1 MSARPDPVEADLSLA
16 PPIRPWRSLLI
27 CVALV
32 ALSLAL
38 LRDLGITDQRSLSEA
53 VVGLKARTEALLSG
67 EVTPEATPAPDQA
80 DPADPATPVVDDP
93 QPESAEPDGTPPP
106 AEQPQIALPEAAE
119 PAQSAS
125 GGSLLARVIGD
136 PVRLIF
142 AAACVATLLF
152 IVVQLLSLAIDTR
165 LVRRQ
170 KARSGLLTPLA
181 HIVRALAA
189 RRLRLGHPDQR
200 RMDALLLA
208 TEGDVIADPLRLGL
222 TAYPM
227 LGFLGT
233 VVGLSG
239 AIETLPD
246 AIGNPDALRPVLTEL
261 HVAFDTTLIGLVGAL
276 ICLAGARALDG
287 GWDRLSRHA
296 SLV

>member
-1 MSARPDPVEADLSLA
+1 MSARPAPIDTDLSLA
-16 PPIRPWRSLLI
+16 PPVRPWRSLLI
-27 CVALV
+27 CATLV

-38 LRDLGITDQRSLSEA
+38 LRDLGITDPRSLSEA
-53 VVGLKARTEALLSG
+53 VSGLASRAETLLSG
-67 EVTPEATPAPDQA
+67 APQDASPAPLA
-80 DPADPATPVVDDP
+80 NDPLPDSAAPA
-93 QPESAEPDGTPPP
+93 TPPP
-106 AEQPQIALPEAAE
+106 AEQSAPAGAPPDPPDAANPVPPK
-119 PAQSAS
+119 PAETT
-125 GGSLLARVIGD
+125 GGGLFARILGD

-142 AAACVATLLF
+142 AATCAATLLF
-152 IVVQLLSLAIDTR
+152 ITVQLLNLAIEAR
-165 LVRRQ
+165 LARRQ

-181 HIVRALAA
+181 HVVRALAA
-189 RRLRLGHPDQR
+189 RRLRFGHPEQR
-200 RMDALLLA
+200 RMDALVLA
-208 TEGDVIADPLRLGL
+208 TEGDVIADPLRMGL

-276 ICLAGARALDG
+276 ICLVGARALDG
-287 GWDRLSRHA
+287 AWDRLSRQA
-296 SLV
+296 SLG